1 MKQSIKNSV
10 YVDEESMIFLNNYS
24 DRELIDY
31 LQNDENADKSA
42 AFSVLYSRHSV
53 AVYNYCHRVFGDGYF
68 ADDIFQETFIKFI
81 RVIQNKSEIDNVR
94 GYLLRSARNLSINFK
109 RNNSHEFVELD
120 EEQFYQIDNNFEE
133 KELTKLINSALELLP
148 NEHKEAFLLQNTN
161 GMSYQEISNVTEVP
175 ISTVRNRI
183 VRAKSKLR
191 EILSPILDYKEK

>member
-1 MKQSIKNSV
+1 VKQSIKNSV
-10 YVDEESMIFLNNYS
+10 YVGEESMIFLNNYS

-42 AFSVLYSRHSV
+42 AFSDLYNRHSV

-68 ADDIFQETFIKFI
+68 ADDIFQETFIKFFK
-81 RVIQNKSEIDNVR
+81 VVQNKSEIDNVR

-109 RNNSHEFVELD
+109 RNNSQEFVELD

-133 KELTKLINSALELLP
+133 KELTQLINSALELLP
-148 NEHKEAFLLQNTN
+148 NEHKEAFLLQNTS